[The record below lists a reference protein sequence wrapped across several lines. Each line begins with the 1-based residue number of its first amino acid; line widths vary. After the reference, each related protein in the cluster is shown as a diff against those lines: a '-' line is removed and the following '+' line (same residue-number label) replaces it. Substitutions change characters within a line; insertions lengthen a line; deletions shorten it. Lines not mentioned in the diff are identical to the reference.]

1 VRAAKSWASDRR
13 VLGAVA
19 DGALLLALADGEPCW
34 ADGALLLALADGEP
48 CWADGALLLALA
60 DGFDADEFPDIV
72 CCSGVFL
79 TASA

>member
-13 VLGAVA
+13 VLGAV
-19 DGALLLALADGEPCW
+19 

>member
-19 DGALLLALADGEPCW
+19 DGALV
-34 ADGALLLALADGEP
+34 LALADGEP